1 MVAGQRTGTRA
12 AARTGEPVVGVRPRR
27 GLLRVEAG
35 CADALSQLGEV
46 IAAALADGR
55 ERYRVPG
62 QLKGDLVR
70 LPSGVPASY
79 RLHG

>member
-1 MVAGQRTGTRA
+1 VVAGQGAGTRA
-12 AARTGEPVVGVRPRR
+12 AARTGEAVVRVRPRN
-27 GLLRVEAG
+27 GLLRVEPR
-35 CADALSQLGEV
+35 CADALGQLGEL

-62 QLKGDLVR
+62 QLEGDLIR